1 MKKDVLINIAS
12 SQTVDG
18 NEDKMELSVTGT
30 LTHADDGYELEYT
43 EYNGEMQGC
52 VTSVSVTGGNCV
64 SILRNGGYSSEMML
78 ENEKR
83 HNCLYSTPYGEIT
96 IGIYTTKIESDMTEV
111 GGTLEMA
118 YTIDFS
124 MSQITENTMKIT
136 VSERNL

>member
-30 LTHADDGYELEYT
+30 LTHTDNGYELEYT